1 MYARACAHKMRGIKM
16 NADSLSQLKGIF
28 EDILK
33 ETGTELSFTP
43 LGGDE
48 TAFPLSYRGEETSV
62 YIRGKGQE
70 AENKIKLV
78 RYLISGSA
86 KKERGSED
94 SLKNIL
100 LGEGGGWEAFRYIA
114 KNNLA
119 DGKCFAVDVVPDR
132 RCDEAFKH
140 VERCIEGGVDRAVM
154 MDKSRIAIVK
164 FSSDEES
171 PAEFAQ
177 FIFQSL
183 YEELGIRA
191 SVGVG
196 CGVNS
201 FSEIA
206 SSYTQAVT
214 AVKLSEI
221 FHSKGEV
228 HSYREYLLVT
238 MLQDLPETRIKEYAA
253 QFRISNAAEV
263 FTDPDLAITAERFLE
278 NDLNLSETSRT
289 LFLHRNTLMYRL
301 DKIKRITGLDLKDF
315 SDAVTFRVI
324 SILYKLIKL

>member
-1 MYARACAHKMRGIKM
+1 M

-28 EDILK
+28 QDILK
-33 ETGTELSFTP
+33 ETGTELSLTP
-43 LGGDE
+43 FGGNE
-48 TAFPLSYRGEETSV
+48 TAFSLPYRGEEAKV
-62 YIRGKGQE
+62 YIRGKGE
-70 AENKIKLV
+70 ETENKIKLV
-78 RYLISGSA
+78 RYLVSGSG
-86 KKERGSED
+86 KEERAAED

-100 LGEGGGWEAFRYIA
+100 LGEGGEWEAFRYMT

-119 DGKCFAVDVVPDR
+119 DGKCFAADVVPDR
-132 RCDEAFKH
+132 RGDEAFKQI
-140 VERCIEGGVDRAVM
+140 ERCIEGKGDHAVR

-164 FSSDEES
+164 FSSGEES
-171 PAEFAQ
+171 PVEFAQ

-196 CGVNS
+196 CEVNS

-238 MLQDLPETRIKEYAA
+238 MLEDLPEARIKDYMA

-263 FTDPDLAITAERFLE
+263 FSDPDLVTTAEQFLE
-278 NDLNLSETSRT
+278 NDLNISETSRA

-324 SILYKLIKL
+324 SILYKLLKL

>member
-1 MYARACAHKMRGIKM
+1 M

-28 EDILK
+28 QDILK

-43 LGGDE
+43 FGGEE
-48 TAFPLSYRGEETSV
+48 TSFPLSYRGEETTV
-62 YIRGKGQE
+62 YIRGTGGE
-70 AENKIKLV
+70 TENQIKLV
-78 RYLISGSA
+78 RYFVSGSV
-86 KKERGSED
+86 KEERSVIE
-94 SLKNIL
+94 LKNIL
-100 LGEGGGWEAFRYIA
+100 LGEGGEWEAFRYIA

-119 DGKCFAVDVVPDR
+119 DGKCFALDVVPDKR
-132 RCDEAFKH
+132 SDEAFKQI
-140 VERCIEGGVDRAVM
+140 ERCIEDRADRAIR

-164 FSSDEES
+164 FSSEES

-177 FIFQSL
+177 FIFQCL
-183 YEELGIRA
+183 YEELGVRA

-196 CGVNS
+196 CEVNS

-206 SSYTQAVT
+206 ASYTQAVT

-238 MLQDLPETRIKEYAA
+238 MLQDLPEARIKEYAA

-263 FTDPDLAITAERFLE
+263 FTDPELAGTAEQFLE
-278 NDLNLSETSRT
+278 NDLNISETSRA

-301 DKIKRITGLDLKDF
+301 EKIKRITGLDLKNF

-324 SILYKLIKL
+324 SILYKLLKL

>member
-1 MYARACAHKMRGIKM
+1 M
-16 NADSLSQLKGIF
+16 NADSLSQLGGMF
-28 EDILK
+28 QDILK

-43 LGGDE
+43 FGGNE
-48 TAFPLSYRGEETSV
+48 TAFSVSYRGEETVV
-62 YIRGKGQE
+62 YIRGKGE
-70 AENKIKLV
+70 ETENKIKLV
-78 RYLISGSA
+78 RYLLSGSS
-86 KKERGSED
+86 KEKSAYGEG
-94 SLKNIL
+94 LKSIL
-100 LGEGGGWEAFRYIA
+100 LGEGGEWEAFRYMT

-119 DGKCFAVDVVPDR
+119 DGKCYAADVVPDKR
-132 RCDEAFKH
+132 SDEAFRQI
-140 VERCIEGGVDRAVM
+140 ERCIEGRGDRAIK

-164 FSSDEES
+164 FTSEEES

-183 YEELGIRA
+183 YEELGIKA

-196 CGVNS
+196 CEVNS

-238 MLQDLPETRIKEYAA
+238 MLQDLPEARLKEYMA

-263 FTDPDLAITAERFLE
+263 FSDPDLAITAQEFLE
-278 NDLNLSETSRT
+278 NDLNVSETSRA

-301 DKIKRITGLDLKDF
+301 DKIKRITGIDLKNF

-324 SILYKLIKL
+324 SILYKLLKL

>member
-1 MYARACAHKMRGIKM
+1 M
-16 NADSLSQLKGIF
+16 NANSLSQLNGIF

-33 ETGTELSFTP
+33 ETGTELSLVSF
-43 LGGDE
+43 GGEE
-48 TAFPLSYRGEETSV
+48 TAFSLSYRGEEATV
-62 YIRGKGQE
+62 YIRGRGGE
-70 AENKIKLV
+70 TENKIKLV
-78 RYLISGSA
+78 RYLVSGS
-86 KKERGSED
+86 KKEERAAED

-100 LGEGGGWEAFRYIA
+100 LGEGGEWGAFRYIA
-114 KNNLA
+114 KNDLA
-119 DGKCFAVDVVPDR
+119 DGKCFAMDVVPDR
-132 RCDEAFKH
+132 RCDEAFRQI
-140 VERCIEGGVDRAVM
+140 ERCIEGRGDRAVR

-164 FSSDEES
+164 FSSEES
-171 PAEFAQ
+171 PAEFGQ

-191 SVGVG
+191 SVGIG
-196 CGVNS
+196 CEMNS

-206 SSYTQAVT
+206 ASYTQAVT

-238 MLQDLPETRIKEYAA
+238 MLQDLPEARIKEYTA

-263 FTDPDLAITAERFLE
+263 FSDPDLANTAEQFLE
-278 NDLNLSETSRT
+278 NDLNTSETSRA

-301 DKIKRITGLDLKDF
+301 DKIKRITGLDLKNF

-324 SILYKLIKL
+324 SILYKLLKL

>member
-1 MYARACAHKMRGIKM
+1 M

-33 ETGTELSFTP
+33 ETGTELSLAPF
-43 LGGDE
+43 GGEE
-48 TAFPLSYRGEETSV
+48 TAFPLSYRGEETTV
-62 YIRGKGQE
+62 YIRGKGGE
-70 AENKIKLV
+70 TEDKIKLV
-78 RYLISGSA
+78 RYLVSGSV
-86 KKERGSED
+86 KEERAYGD

-100 LGEGGGWEAFRYIA
+100 LGEGGEWGAFRYIA

-119 DGKCFAVDVVPDR
+119 DGKCFAADVVPDK
-132 RCDEAFKH
+132 RCDEAFKQI
-140 VERCIEGGVDRAVM
+140 ERCIEGRGDRAVR

-164 FSSDEES
+164 FSSEES
-171 PAEFAQ
+171 PVEFGQ

-196 CGVNS
+196 CEVNS
-201 FSEIA
+201 FSQIA

-238 MLQDLPETRIKEYAA
+238 MLQDLPEARIKEYTA

-263 FTDPDLAITAERFLE
+263 FTDPDLANTAEQFLE
-278 NDLNLSETSRT
+278 NDLNISETSRA

-324 SILYKLIKL
+324 SILYKLLKL